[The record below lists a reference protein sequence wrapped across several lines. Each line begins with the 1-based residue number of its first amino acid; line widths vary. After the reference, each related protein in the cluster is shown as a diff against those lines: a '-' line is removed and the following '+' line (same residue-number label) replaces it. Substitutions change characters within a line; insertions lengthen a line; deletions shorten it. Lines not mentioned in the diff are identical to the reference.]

1 MSGDGTPTMDIVDPA
16 TAPDEPKRS
25 ARGPGHSRH
34 TVSAN
39 KREAATRCCVTTPD
53 VSGPAPTFW
62 GSRRTARRHGSW
74 STGRSCR
81 CARSRSR
88 QTNET
93 RRGGADPRRQGSA
106 TQGTQTAA
114 GADHC
119 GRPVPVGARV
129 CCSSSPTRGY
139 PSGSSR
145 RARNGWPRQ
154 RSGSGR
160 PYSTGVDRLRGPGP
174 GPARRLRRREGRL
187 PRALDRKEHKN
198 SAHRID
204 RAAASAAASTVQPGP
219 QLFVF
224 DEADT

>member
-1 MSGDGTPTMDIVDPA
+1 MA
-16 TAPDEPKRS
+16 TAPRRWTSWTQLPRPTSPSVRPEDL
-25 ARGPGHSRH
+25 
-34 TVSAN
+34 
-39 KREAATRCCVTTPD
+39 VTHVTQCRPTSVRRPRAVASSTPD